1 MKGVV
6 FSELVDW
13 IEQCHGVEI
22 ADEVLLD
29 ADLSHGGAYTSAGT
43 YDWRE
48 IQAITGALARRRGSD
63 TDAVLR
69 DYGRHLFT
77 SFADHFADLVGSAAG
92 PHELLGDIGAHIEQE
107 VAKLYADHELPHF
120 RVERTPAGLVL
131 DYRSSRPF
139 ASLAHGL
146 IEGCYHHFGVVAE
159 VRSSGDAHRC
169 RFEVLVAAEA
179 ACPTNR

>member
-13 IEQCHGVEI
+13 IEQCHGVEVV
-22 ADEVLLD
+22 DEVLLD
-29 ADLSHGGAYTSAGT
+29 ADLAHGGAYTSAGT

-48 IQAITGALARRRGSD
+48 IRTITDALARHLGTD
-63 TDAVLR
+63 ADAVLR
-69 DYGRHLFT
+69 DYGRHLFA
-77 SFADHFADLVGSAAG
+77 SFAERFADLVGGAAG
-92 PHELLGDIGAHIEQE
+92 PRELLCDIGAHIEQE

-120 RVERTPAGLVL
+120 HVERTPAGLVV

-146 IEGCYHHFGVVAE
+146 IEGCYRHFGVPAE

-169 RFEVLVAAEA
+169 RFEVLVAEEA
-179 ACPTNR
+179 PCRTNR